1 MSDSNTLPSTSLV
14 AGKYEL
20 KGIIGRGGMGSV
32 WEGRHVSLGTRVA
45 VKFIEKEYA
54 ESPEARARFL
64 NEARAAATIASKF
77 AVQIFDH
84 GVTEDGRPYIVMELL
99 EGEGLDRRL
108 ERLGRIPLQDVAR
121 AFLQIC
127 RALQRAHDGGIIH
140 RDLKP
145 ENIFLQHSH
154 DDDEETAKVLDF
166 GIAKIRSVD
175 GSTLSSSTKTGAVL
189 GTPYYMSPEQAR
201 GLREIDHRTD
211 LWSMGVIAFKCVTG
225 VLPFDGQ
232 SLGDLLVKI
241 CTAPTPVPSQVLPGL
256 PPAFDAWF
264 ARALDRDPANRFS
277 SSLELADALAFAAG
291 LSVKRGPGSMPRP
304 LLGGTPIPVAAI
316 SGSHGHAHTPPQ
328 VAGTPVFG
336 ATSAPLTA
344 TSPGTGKRSST
355 GKLLGLGV
363 VMLLIGGGA
372 VTLYKVVVPSGPT
385 SAASIAPSNAAPPQ
399 SSPGTSAANTT
410 PPTQPQPANL
420 VIAPL
425 PIAPVPPVPASAT
438 PTRTTIKK
446 LGSGAGRT
454 SAVIPPLPKPEP
466 KPVVEPKPK
475 PDTKIQNPGF

>member
-1 MSDSNTLPSTSLV
+1 MSDSTTPPSDTLV
-14 AGKYEL
+14 AGKYQL
-20 KGIIGRGGMGSV
+20 KGMIGRGGMGSV

-64 NEARAAATIASKF
+64 NEARAAATISSKF

-84 GVTEDGRPYIVMELL
+84 GVTDDGRPYIVMELL

-121 AFLQIC
+121 AILQVC

-175 GSTLSSSTKTGAVL
+175 GNTLSSSTKTGAVL

-201 GLREIDHRTD
+201 GLRDIDHRTD
-211 LWSMGVIAFKCVTG
+211 LWSLGVIAFKCVTG

-241 CTAPTPVPSQVLPGL
+241 CTAPLPIPSQVLPGL

-264 ARALDRDPANRFS
+264 ARALDREPSNRFS

-291 LSVKRGPGSMPRP
+291 LTVKRGPGSIPRP
-304 LLGGTPIPVAAI
+304 QFHAAGAGPVIHGTPAP
-316 SGSHGHAHTPPQ
+316 TPITGGP
-328 VAGTPVFG
+328 AFG

-344 TSPGTGKRSST
+344 TSPGTGRSS
-355 GKLLGLGV
+355 GALIAIALGMLVLGA
-363 VMLLIGGGA
+363 GG
-372 VTLYKVVVPSGPT
+372 VTLYKVVGSKAGTTAAPT
-385 SAASIAPSNAAPPQ
+385 VSATPIASHGVASPLASI
-399 SSPGTSAANTT
+399 SSPT
-410 PPTQPQPANL
+410 L

-425 PIAPVPPVPASAT
+425 PVAPAGQALAPASSTAST
-438 PTRTTIKK
+438 KTTKTK
-446 LGSGAGRT
+446 LTTGKT
-454 SAVIPPLPKPEP
+454 SATLPPPLPKPEP
-466 KPVVEPKPK
+466 TKPVIEAKPK
-475 PDTKIQNPGF
+475 PDTKVQSPAPGSPGF